1 MRQSYLWP
9 SWRRRVAQLALL
21 CFIAL
26 HSVGLLHNHV
36 TQAEHD
42 ACFACQV
49 VDHQSFDVSDSG
61 SSVPFLLLLLYL
73 ALPRAPRVA
82 PARERFD
89 RPRSRAPPS
98 CRPV

>member
-49 VDHQSFDVSDSG
+49 VDHQSFDVPDSG
-61 SSVPFLLLLLYL
+61 TSLPFLLLLLYL
-73 ALPRAPRVA
+73 ALRWVPGVA
-82 PARERFD
+82 STRGRFD
-89 RPRSRAPPS
+89 RPRSRAPPLR
-98 CRPV
+98 CLA